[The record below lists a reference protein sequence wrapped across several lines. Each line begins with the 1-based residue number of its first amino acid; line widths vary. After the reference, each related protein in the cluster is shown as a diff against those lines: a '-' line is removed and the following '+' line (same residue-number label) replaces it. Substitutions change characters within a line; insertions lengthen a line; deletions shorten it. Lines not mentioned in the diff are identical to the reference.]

1 MVNCPAIIYL
11 YSIFN
16 LFIPKLMKTKLLL
29 VTCLIIIC
37 SKFSVAQTSPYYAFS
52 QYTSTYANLTG
63 ATSINNAAVWNFSG
77 ASPTPYY
84 TLNITSLLP
93 GFQLFGDAA
102 YSMRIS
108 GGAVAFYDNSSQQLH
123 YINGFNLFSPD
134 GMKDKGTTSSLS
146 PISYVVTGTSPNKIL
161 KVEWKNAGHVNT
173 AGDIINVQIWMYQTT
188 NVVEVHYGSTTFTN
202 ASSTPISIGIGH
214 TYLPNGNVVE
224 DDFLMNTPANPVLS
238 TNNNVFTG
246 IPANGAVYKFMAGG
260 VGINEL
266 SKPLSGMKV
275 FPNPTSGIFTI
286 DVKNVKED
294 LSNAKATV
302 TNLIGEVVYETTF
315 NNLSSLNI
323 DLTNKSKGIYFVKI
337 VADKEFT
344 AEKLIVK

>member
-1 MVNCPAIIYL
+1 
-11 YSIFN
+11 
-16 LFIPKLMKTKLLL
+16 MKTKLLL
-29 VTCLIIIC
+29 AACLIIIC
-37 SKFSVAQTSPYYAFS
+37 NKLSIAQTVPYYTFS
-52 QYTSTYANLTG
+52 QYTSPYANLTG
-63 ATSINNAAVWNFSG
+63 ATSINNSAIWNFSG

-84 TLNITSLLP
+84 TLSITSLLP

-102 YSMRIS
+102 YDMRIF

-188 NVVEVHYGSTTFTN
+188 NVVEVHYGLTTFTN

-214 TYLPNGNVVE
+214 TYVPNGNVVE
-224 DDFLMNTPANPVLS
+224 DDFLVNTPSNPVLS
-238 TNNNVFTG
+238 TTNSIFTG
-246 IPANGAVYKFMAGG
+246 IPANGVVYKFMAGG
-260 VGINEL
+260 VGVNEL
-266 SKPLSGMKV
+266 SKPLSGVKI
-275 FPNPTSGIFTI
+275 FPNPATDKFTI

-294 LSNAKATV
+294 LSNAKV
-302 TNLIGEVVYETTF
+302 IITNVIGEIVSETPV
-315 NNLSSLNI
+315 NNQSLLNI
-323 DLTNKSKGIYFVKI
+323 DLTNKPKGIYFLKI
-337 VADKEFT
+337 DNGTKST
-344 AEKLIVK
+344 TEKIIVK